1 MYSPFCPAVPDPIK
15 RTPRLIRQALL
26 GLGSLLGLALP
37 WAASAQTQ
45 AQAPAEL
52 QEIVI
57 TGSRIPVPAN
67 INSTSPITAVSNQDI
82 QLAGQVDTGEIL
94 NSLPQNIIAFGADLG
109 AHQNPLTS
117 AGGISTADLRGLGP
131 QRTLVMV
138 DGKRLYIGDPN
149 QQNPNPAADLNE
161 VPAAIIERVDVVTGG
176 ASAVYGSDAVA
187 GVINFIMKQNFQ
199 GIEIG
204 GQYGFYDHNN
214 REHAIQALDASVQ
227 TTVGPTNPTFTAP
240 NGNIRDGDKRD
251 LSIVLGT
258 NLADGTGNVTAY
270 ATWHK
275 QDPVRNG
282 DRDFAN
288 CQLVSSGNNDRF
300 DYSCIGTTNSN
311 YFQPEVLQPNG
322 SLKAGSVYNVVGT
335 SFLPN
340 HQVGANPPWEFNP
353 NPYEFMQEQST
364 RWNAGVY
371 GHVDVTDYFK
381 PYLTATVMDDRSDET
396 VGPSAA
402 FKASYPFTPDNFYR
416 VNCTNPLLSAQE
428 QGILCTPAMIA
439 ADTPSPG
446 NNPAG
451 LAIINI
457 GRRDVE
463 GGGRDAYYDHTNYRM
478 AVGAKGDIA
487 KGITYDAYTQYFYTS
502 FYTSNTNY
510 LNYANI
516 GQALIAK
523 SSAAGPVC
531 TNIIGNCVP
540 WNIFATGGVTPAQ
553 LGYLLS
559 PGNGYGTDSETI
571 VHADVTF
578 ELGQYGLIFPAA
590 RDGVGL
596 NVGAEHRADTYHFN
610 PDAVEGSGELA
621 GFSGAAVPINA
632 GETVDE
638 GFFEVRTPLVQD
650 HDWAKDLSL
659 DLGYRYSN
667 YSLAGGA
674 STYKFEVQYA
684 PTSDFRL
691 RYSFDRAIRAPNL
704 FELFN
709 PGSYGQTSVIGTDPC
724 SGAKP
729 TASLAACMR
738 TGVTAAQ
745 YGSIPDCTAA
755 QCGQV
760 IEGNTALKPEKA
772 NTYSVGV
779 TLTPAGLPDLTGSL
793 DYWHIQQSGL
803 IGPVPANI
811 LFSNCINNNTPFDC
825 SQLVRNPVTGAL
837 TGATVAGGG
846 YVLQKSINTGAGLT
860 SGIDLQ
866 TAYVIPLSG
875 LGTLTWGINGTWLQH
890 SITTPYVGSGS
901 YDCAGLFGASC
912 NTNSVNPKW
921 RHNMRLTWE
930 TPWSKLLVSAHWR
943 YIAGV
948 DFDNNSSNSLLQYA
962 EEGSYDAPNSHIG
975 SYSYFDL
982 SAVWPVVPAVQLRAG
997 INNLFDKDPPVLGSE
1012 ITGTGSANTYSTY
1025 DTLGRAIF
1033 VAFTAK
1039 F

>member
-1 MYSPFCPAVPDPIK
+1 MYSPIRPVAPASIHRV
-15 RTPRLIRQALL
+15 RRLIRPALL
-26 GLGSLLGLALP
+26 GFSSLAAIALP
-37 WAASAQTQ
+37 LAASAEQ
-45 AQAPAEL
+45 AQAPAEI
-52 QEIVI
+52 QEVVI

-67 INSTSPITAVSNQDI
+67 INSTSPITAVSTQDI
-82 QLAGQVDTGEIL
+82 ELAGQVDVGEIM
-94 NSLPQNIIAFGADLG
+94 NKLPQNIISFGADLG
-109 AHQNPLTS
+109 AHQNPLTA
-117 AGGISTADLRGLGP
+117 AGGVTTADLRGLGP

-138 DGKRLYIGDPN
+138 DGKRLYVGDPYSE
-149 QQNPNPAADLNE
+149 NPNPAADLNQI
-161 VPAAIIERVDVVTGG
+161 PAAMIERVDVVTGG

-187 GVINFIMKQNFQ
+187 GVINFIMKKDFQ

-214 REHAIQALDASVQ
+214 RESAIQALDAKVQ

-258 NLADGTGNVTAY
+258 NVADGTGNVTAY

-311 YFQPEVLQPNG
+311 YFQPEVLQPSG
-322 SLKAGSVYNVVGT
+322 ALKAGSVYNVVGT

-340 HQVGANPPWEFNP
+340 HQIGANPPWEFQP
-353 NPYEFMQEQST
+353 NPYEYMQSATT
-364 RWNAGVY
+364 RWNAGVI
-371 GHVDVTDYFK
+371 GHVDINDYFK
-381 PYLTATVMDDRSDET
+381 PYFTATFMNDRTDEI

-402 FKASYPFTPDNFYR
+402 FKASYPYSADNFYR

-439 ADTPSPG
+439 ADTAAPG
-446 NNPAG
+446 TNPAG
-451 LAIINI
+451 LAILNL
-457 GRRDVE
+457 GRRNVE
-463 GGGRDAYYDHTNYRM
+463 GGGRDSYFDHTNYRI
-478 AVGAKGDIA
+478 AFGSKGDIA
-487 KGITYDAYTQYFYTS
+487 NGVSYDAYGQYFYTS
-502 FYTSNTNY
+502 LYQANTNY

-516 GQALIAK
+516 GQALLATKDK
-523 SSAAGPVC
+523 SGNIVC
-531 TNIIGNCVP
+531 TNTVGNCVP
-540 WNIFATGGVTPAQ
+540 WNIFSTGGVTPAQ
-553 LGYLLS
+553 LTYLQS
-559 PGNGYGTDSETI
+559 PGTGYGTDSETI
-571 VHADVTF
+571 AHADVTVR
-578 ELGQYGLIFPAA
+578 LGEYGLTFPAA
-590 RDGVGL
+590 HDGVGL
-596 NVGAEHRADTYHFN
+596 NFGAEHRADTYHFN
-610 PDAVEGSGELA
+610 PDFVELQGGLG
-621 GFSGAAVPINA
+621 GFSGAVVPVNA
-632 GETVDE
+632 AESVDE
-638 GFFEVRTPLVQD
+638 GFLEVRTPLVQG
-650 HDWAKDLSL
+650 HDWAKDLTV

-674 STYKFEVQYA
+674 STYKFEVQWA
-684 PTSDFRL
+684 PTDDFRL
-691 RYSFDRAIRAPNL
+691 RYSYDRAIRAPNL

-724 SGAKP
+724 SGASP

-745 YGSIPDCTAA
+745 YGNIPDCTSA
-755 QCGQV
+755 QCGQA
-760 IEGNTALKPEKA
+760 ILGNTDLKPEKA

-779 TLTPAGLPDLTGSL
+779 TVTPTGLPNFTGSL

-811 LFSNCINNNTPFDC
+811 LFSNCINNNTAFDC
-825 SQLVRNPVTGAL
+825 SQIVRNPVTGAL

-846 YVLQKSINTGAGLT
+846 YVRQLSINTGAGLT

-866 TAYVIPLSG
+866 SAYRFV
-875 LGTLTWGINGTWLQH
+875 LGGGGNLIVSVNGSWLQH

-901 YDCAGLFGASC
+901 YDCVGLFGASC
-912 NTNSVNPKW
+912 NTNSVNPRW
-921 RHNMRLTWE
+921 RHNLRLNWE
-930 TPWSKLLVSAHWR
+930 TPWAKLLLSANWR
-943 YIAGV
+943 YISGV
-948 DFDNNSSNSLLQYA
+948 DFDNNSSNPLLQYA

-975 SYSYFDL
+975 SYSYLDL
-982 SAVWPVVPAVQLRAG
+982 AAVWPVIPAIELRAG

-1012 ITGTGSANTYSTY
+1012 ITGTGSANTYPTY
-1025 DTLGRAIF
+1025 DELGREIF
-1033 VAFTAK
+1033 VAFKAK

>member
-1 MYSPFCPAVPDPIK
+1 M
-15 RTPRLIRQALL
+15 RLIRQTLL
-26 GLGSLLGLALP
+26 GLSSLAGIAMSL
-37 WAASAQTQ
+37 AASAQTQ
-45 AQAPAEL
+45 AQAPAEQI

-67 INSTSPITAVSNQDI
+67 INSTSPITAVSTQDI

-94 NSLPQNIIAFGADLG
+94 HKLPQNIISFGADLG
-109 AHQNPLTS
+109 AHQNPLTA
-117 AGGISTADLRGLGP
+117 AGGVTTADLRGLGP

-138 DGKRLYIGDPN
+138 DGKRLYIGDPYTE
-149 QQNPNPAADLNE
+149 NPNPAADLNE
-161 VPAAIIERVDVVTGG
+161 IPAAMIERVDVVTGG

-187 GVINFIMKQNFQ
+187 GVINFIMKKDFQ

-214 REHAIQALDASVQ
+214 RESALQALEASVQ
-227 TTVGPTNPTFTAP
+227 TSVGPTYPTFTAP
-240 NGNIRDGDKRD
+240 NGNIRDGYKRD

-258 NLADGTGNVTAY
+258 NVADGTGNVTAY

-300 DYSCIGTTNSN
+300 DYDCIGTTNSN
-311 YFQPEVLQPNG
+311 YFAPRNGPN
-322 SLKAGSVYNVVGT
+322 AGKVYNVVGT
-335 SFLPN
+335 SFLPYP
-340 HQVGANPPWEFNP
+340 QVGASPPWEFNP
-353 NPYEFMQEQST
+353 NPYEYMQSGTT
-364 RWNAGVY
+364 RWNAGVI
-371 GHVDVTDYFK
+371 GHVDINDYFK
-381 PYLTATVMDDRSDET
+381 PYITATFMNDRTDEI

-402 FKASYPFTPDNFYR
+402 FKASYPFSPDNFYR

-428 QGILCTPAMIA
+428 QGTLCSPAMIA
-439 ADTPSPG
+439 ADAASPG
-446 NNPAG
+446 NSAAG
-451 LAIINI
+451 LSVFNL
-457 GRRDVE
+457 GRRNIE
-463 GGGRDAYYDHTNYRM
+463 GGGRDSYYDHNNYRI

-487 KGITYDAYTQYFYTS
+487 NGVTYDAYTQYFYTS
-502 FYTSNTNY
+502 LYEANTNY

-516 GQALIAK
+516 GQALIATK
-523 SSAAGPVC
+523 NAAGTVVC
-531 TNIIGNCVP
+531 TNTIGNCVP
-540 WNIFATGGVTPAQ
+540 WNIFTTGGVTPAQ
-553 LGYLLS
+553 LAYLSS
-559 PGNGYGTDSETI
+559 PGTGYGTDSETI
-571 VHADVTF
+571 AHADVTVR
-578 ELGQYGLIFPAA
+578 LGEYGLIFPAA
-590 RDGVGL
+590 HDGVGL
-596 NVGAEHRADTYHFN
+596 NFGAEHRADTYHFN
-610 PDAVEGSGELA
+610 PDFVESSGELA
-621 GFSGAAVPINA
+621 GFSGAVVPVNA
-632 GETVDE
+632 AESVDE
-638 GFFEVRTPLVQD
+638 EFLEVRTPLVQN

-659 DLGYRYSN
+659 DVGYRYSN

-674 STYKFEVQYA
+674 STYKFEIQWA

-691 RYSFDRAIRAPNL
+691 RYSYDRAIRAPNL

-709 PGSYGQTSVIGTDPC
+709 PGTYGQTSVIGTDPC

-755 QCGQV
+755 QCGQD
-760 IEGNTALKPEKA
+760 IQGNPNLKPEKA
-772 NTYSVGV
+772 NTYSLGV
-779 TLTPAGLPDLTGSL
+779 TLTPTGLPNLTGSI

-811 LFSNCINNNTPFDC
+811 LFNNCINNNTAFDC

-846 YVLQKSINTGAGLT
+846 YVLQQSINTGAGLT

-866 TAYVIPLSG
+866 TAYRFPLGGMGG
-875 LGTLTWGINGTWLQH
+875 LIWGINGTWLQH
-890 SITTPYVGSGS
+890 SITTPYVGASN

-912 NTNSVNPKW
+912 NTNSVNPRW

-930 TPWSKLLVSAHWR
+930 TPWSKLLISAHWR
-943 YIAGV
+943 FIDGV
-948 DFDNNSSNSLLQYA
+948 DFDNNSSNPLLRFA

-975 SYSYFDL
+975 SYSYLDL
-982 SAVWPVVPAVQLRAG
+982 AAVWPVISSVELRAG
-997 INNLFDKDPPVLGSE
+997 INNLLDKDPPVLGSE
-1012 ITGTGSANTYSTY
+1012 ITGTGSANTYPTY
-1025 DTLGRAIF
+1025 DELGREIF
-1033 VAFTAK
+1033 LAFTAK